1 MTMPTIKQPAF
12 AAIMDPDSKRPH
24 IMSWTVSGSAQH
36 VRWQVGKAWCQE
48 DPANGW
54 KAAKIEGVR
63 VVKITMMA
71 QR

>member
-1 MTMPTIKQPAF
+1 MGKITQKAF
-12 AAIMDPDSKRPH
+12 AAMYVDEKRPH
-24 IMSWTVSGSAQH
+24 IMSWTIRGTAH
-36 VRWQVGKAWCQE
+36 GVRVAVGTRWCKE

-63 VVKITMMA
+63 VVKIDMIA